1 MTANESTPSEGHE
14 STEFERMEM
23 LARAH
28 GISNSTPVAAI
39 WKDSDS
45 EEEFVERAKE
55 LEFER
60 TAIEVEVPEDVVK
73 KARERANLHARVAD
87 DLTDSDRVV
96 LLLEEHGGEL
106 RHQEIVAKTDW
117 KDGKVR
123 GLLDRMEQNGRVE
136 ILRLGENHVKLT
148 EPEPRL
154 GEDHDRRVHEDL
166 LNHIQVR
173 YEY

>member
-1 MTANESTPSEGHE
+1 
-14 STEFERMEM
+14 MEM

-28 GISNSTPVAAI
+28 GISNSTPIAAI

-55 LEFER
+55 LDFER
-60 TAIEVEVPEDVVK
+60 TAIEVEVPEDLVK
-73 KARERANLHARVAD
+73 KARERANLHARMAD

-96 LLLEEHGGEL
+96 LLLQEHDGEL
-106 RHQEIVAKTDW
+106 RLQEIVAKTDW
-117 KDGKVR
+117 TYGKTR
-123 GLLDRMEQNGRVE
+123 GLLERMEKHGRVE

-148 EPEPRL
+148 DPEPRL

-166 LNHIQVR
+166 LNHVHVH